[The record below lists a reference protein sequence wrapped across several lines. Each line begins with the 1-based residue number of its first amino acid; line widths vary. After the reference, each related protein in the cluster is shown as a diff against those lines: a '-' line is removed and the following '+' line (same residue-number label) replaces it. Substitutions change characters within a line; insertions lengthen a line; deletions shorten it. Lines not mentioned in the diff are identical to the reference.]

1 MVINLVLE
9 DSPWIVGLKN
19 GELEVKGS
27 GSATRFWQSSIMGK
41 RGLLLPVKNLEDE

>member
-1 MVINLVLE
+1 MVINLVLG

-27 GSATRFWQSSIMGK
+27 ATRFWQSTIMGR
-41 RGLLLPVKNLEDE
+41 RGLLLPVKNLGDE